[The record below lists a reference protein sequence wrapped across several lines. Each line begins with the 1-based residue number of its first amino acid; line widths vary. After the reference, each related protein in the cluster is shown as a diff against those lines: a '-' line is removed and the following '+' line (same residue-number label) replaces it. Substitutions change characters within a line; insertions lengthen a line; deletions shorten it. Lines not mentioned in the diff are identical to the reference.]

1 MKKIVLAID
10 IMGGDFG
17 PKTTLEGVA
26 IASEAYPNVKF
37 ILFGDKKKSENEL
50 KKVVGLKNYEFVH
63 TSESIRSTDQPVN
76 ALRKLK
82 KSSMRLGINSVK
94 LKECDGLVS
103 AGNTGAL
110 MAISK
115 FVLKTIKAIDRPA
128 IAALMPTMKGQTVIL
143 DLGANVECSS
153 ENLVQ
158 FAIMGDMFSRSV
170 LGITRPKLGLLN
182 VGSEQIKG
190 NTVVKKTFDD
200 LKKMNSKIN
209 FFGFVEGND
218 INKGVVDVI
227 VTDGFSGNI
236 ALKTAEGVAELIFTF
251 LKNAYASS
259 LISKVGYLLSKPAIN
274 RFKTR
279 IDPRKYNGAVL
290 LGLNGIVVKSHGG
303 TDAFGFS
310 NAIGV
315 AVSLIENSY
324 IEEIKKKIE
333 NWRLFLWVS
342 LRL

>member
-170 LGITRPKLGLLN
+170 LGIKRPKLGLLN

-259 LISKVGYLLSKPAIN
+259 LISKLGYLLSKPAIN

-324 IEEIKKKIE
+324 IDEIKKKIE
-333 NWRLFLWVS
+333 N
-342 LRL
+342 

>member
-1 MKKIVLAID
+1 LKKIVLAID

-17 PKTTLEGVA
+17 PKATIEG
-26 IASEAYPNVKF
+26 ISMASKAYPNVKF
-37 ILFGDKKKSENEL
+37 ILFGDKNKSKDEL
-50 KKVVGLKNYEFVH
+50 QKISNLKNYQFVH
-63 TSESIRSTDQPVN
+63 TTESISSSEQPVN
-76 ALRKLK
+76 ALRKFK

-94 LKECDGLVS
+94 LNECDGLVS

-158 FAIMGDMFSRSV
+158 FAIMGDMFSKSV
-170 LGITRPKLGLLN
+170 LGIKNPKLGLLN

-218 INKGVVDVI
+218 INKGIVDVI

-324 IEEIKKKIE
+324 VEEIKKKIE
-333 NWRLFLWVS
+333 NRG
-342 LRL
+342 

>member
-1 MKKIVLAID
+1 LKKIVLAID

-17 PKTTLEGVA
+17 PKTTIEGVA
-26 IASEAYPNVKF
+26 LASEAYPNVKF
-37 ILFGDKKKSENEL
+37 LLFGDKKKSENEL
-50 KKVVGLKNYEFVH
+50 KRIAHLKNYEFIH

-94 LKECDGLVS
+94 LNECDGLVS

-153 ENLVQ
+153 ENLIQ

-170 LGITRPKLGLLN
+170 LGIKNPKLGLLN

-190 NTVVKKTFDD
+190 NTIVKQTFDS
-200 LKKMNSKIN
+200 LKKMGSKIN

-259 LISKVGYLLSKPAIN
+259 LISKLGYLLSKPAIN

-315 AVSLIENSY
+315 AISLIENSY
-324 IEEIKKKIE
+324 IDEIKKKIE
-333 NWRLFLWVS
+333 N
-342 LRL
+342 

>member
-324 IEEIKKKIE
+324 VDEIKKKID
-333 NWRLFLWVS
+333 N
-342 LRL
+342 

>member
-158 FAIMGDMFSRSV
+158 FAIMGDMFSKSV

-218 INKGVVDVI
+218 INKGIVDVI

-324 IEEIKKKIE
+324 IEEIQKKIE
-333 NWRLFLWVS
+333 N
-342 LRL
+342 

>member
-17 PKTTLEGVA
+17 PKTTVEGVS

-37 ILFGDKKKSENEL
+37 ILFGDKNKSKDEL
-50 KKVVGLKNYEFVH
+50 KKISSLNNYEFVH
-63 TSESIRSTDQPVN
+63 TSESISSTDQPVN

-94 LKECDGLVS
+94 SNQCDGLVS

-170 LGITRPKLGLLN
+170 LGINNPKLGLLN

-190 NTVVKKTFDD
+190 NTIVKKTFDD

-259 LISKVGYLLSKPAIN
+259 LISKLGYLLSKPAIN

-315 AVSLIENSY
+315 AISLIENSY
-324 IEEIKKKIE
+324 VDEIKKKIE
-333 NWRLFLWVS
+333 N
-342 LRL
+342 

>member
-17 PKTTLEGVA
+17 PKTTIEGVA
-26 IASEAYPNVKF
+26 LASEAYPNVKF
-37 ILFGDKKKSENEL
+37 VLFGDKKKSENEL
-50 KKVVGLKNYEFVH
+50 KRIALLKNYEFIH

-94 LKECDGLVS
+94 LNECDGLVS

-170 LGITRPKLGLLN
+170 LGIKNPKLGLLN

-218 INKGVVDVI
+218 INKGIVDVI

-259 LISKVGYLLSKPAIN
+259 LISKLGYLLSKPAIN

-324 IEEIKKKIE
+324 IDEIKKKIE
-333 NWRLFLWVS
+333 N
-342 LRL
+342 

>member
-1 MKKIVLAID
+1 
-10 IMGGDFG
+10 MGGDFG
-17 PKTTLEGVA
+17 PGTTIEGVVM
-26 IASEAYPNVKF
+26 ASELFPHVKF
-37 ILFGDKKKSENEL
+37 KLFGDKKVAEIEL
-50 KKVVGLKNYEFVH
+50 KKNKNFTNYELVH
-63 TSESIRSTDQPVN
+63 TEEKIESGDEPVS

-82 KSSMRLGINSVK
+82 KSSMRLGLNDVASGD
-94 LKECDGLVS
+94 CHGFVS

-115 FVLKTIKAIDRPA
+115 FVLKTIEGVSRPA
-128 IAALMPTMKGQTVIL
+128 IAGLMPTLKGQTVVL
-143 DLGANVECSS
+143 DLGANIECSND
-153 ENLVQ
+153 NLVQ
-158 FAIMGDMFSRSV
+158 FALMGDIFSQLV
-170 LGITRPKLGLLN
+170 LGVKKPRIGLLN

-190 NTVVKKTFDD
+190 NLVVKQTFDD
-200 LKKMNSKIN
+200 LNQIPSKIN
-209 FFGFVEGND
+209 FFGFIEGND
-218 INKGVVDVI
+218 INKGIVDVV

-251 LKNAYASS
+251 LKNAYKSS
-259 LISKVGYLLSKPAIN
+259 MLSRVGYLLSKPALN

-310 NAIGV
+310 NAVSV

-324 IEEIKKKIE
+324 IDEIKKKL
-333 NWRLFLWVS
+333 NF
-342 LRL
+342 

>member
-1 MKKIVLAID
+1 MKKTVLAID

-17 PKTTLEGVA
+17 PKTTIEGVL
-26 IASEAYPNVKF
+26 IASKAYPNVKF
-37 ILFGDKKKSENEL
+37 VLFGDKNKSKDEL
-50 KKVVGLKNYEFVH
+50 QKISSLKNYEFIH
-63 TSESIRSTDQPVN
+63 TTESIRSTDQPVN

-82 KSSMRLGINSVK
+82 KSSMRLGINSIK
-94 LKECDGLVS
+94 LNECDGLVS

-115 FVLKTIKAIDRPA
+115 FVLKTVKAIDRPA

-158 FAIMGDMFSRSV
+158 FAIMGDIFSRSV
-170 LGITRPKLGLLN
+170 LGIKNPKLGLLN

-209 FFGFVEGND
+209 FFGYVEGND
-218 INKGVVDVI
+218 INKGIVDVI

-259 LISKVGYLLSKPAIN
+259 LVSKVGYLLSKPAIN

-324 IEEIKKKIE
+324 VDEIKKKIE
-333 NWRLFLWVS
+333 G
-342 LRL
+342 

>member
-1 MKKIVLAID
+1 MKKIILAID
-10 IMGGDFG
+10 VMGGDHG
-17 PKTTLEGVA
+17 PQTTIEGVVM
-26 IASEAYPNVKF
+26 ASKNYPHVKF
-37 ILFGDKKKSENEL
+37 ILFGDKKKCRE
-50 KKVVGLKNYEFVH
+50 GLKEYSDFSNYEFVH
-63 TSESIRSTDQPVN
+63 TSENIGSSDEPVN

-94 LKECDGLVS
+94 FLKSHGFVS

-115 FVLKTIKAIDRPA
+115 FVLKTVNGIDRPA
-128 IAALMPTMKGQTVIL
+128 IAALLPTMKGQSVVL
-143 DLGANVECSS
+143 DLGANVECTSD
-153 ENLVQ
+153 NLVQ
-158 FAIMGDMFSRSV
+158 FALMGDLFSKAV
-170 LGITRPKLGLLN
+170 LGIKRPKLGLLN
-182 VGSEQIKG
+182 IGSEQIKG
-190 NTVVKKTFDD
+190 NSTVRKTFDD

-209 FFGFVEGND
+209 FHGFVEGND
-218 INKGVVDVI
+218 INKGIVDVI

-259 LISKVGYLLSKPAIN
+259 LVSKVGYLLSKPAIN

-324 IEEIKKKIE
+324 IDGIKKKIE
-333 NWRLFLWVS
+333 N
-342 LRL
+342 